1 MKLKT
6 LFAIGAMAAS
16 LTLVRGA
23 GASLGG
29 DLNSVHDDQMKMQG
43 SLRTTSND
51 SYNVQEI
58 QGANGTVLR
67 EYVSSV
73 GTVFGVAWQGRTH
86 PDLSQVLGTYYNS
99 YVQAVKTKR
108 TQRRGRGPLVIEEP
122 GFVLQIGGHM
132 RSLIGKAYVPQ
143 NLPAG
148 VGPEEIR

>member
-16 LTLVRGA
+16 LTFVRGA

-29 DLNSVHDDQMKMQG
+29 DLNSVHEDQMKMQG
-43 SLRTTSND
+43 TLRSTSND

-67 EYVSSV
+67 EYVSSA
-73 GTVFGVAWQGRTH
+73 GTVFGVTWQGRTH
-86 PDLSQVLGTYYNS
+86 PDLDQVLGAYYNS

-108 TQRRGRGPLVIEEP
+108 TQRRGHGPLVIEEP
-122 GFVLQIGGHM
+122 GFVLHTGGHM
-132 RSLIGKAYVPQ
+132 RSLIGKAYLPQ

-148 VGPEEIR
+148 VGSEEIR